1 MTFITLTLYNSTNR
15 VRVNVNSVSFYKMI
29 KVDSVPSQTH
39 DGYREVFRTGI
50 YFQNDP
56 VPLVVEEDTIVVD
69 KLITEALSSNS

>member
-1 MTFITLTLYNSTNR
+1 MTFITLTTHNSTNR
-15 VRVNVNSVSFYKMI
+15 VRVNLTNVAFYKMI
-29 KVDSVPSQTH
+29 KVDSVPAQTAS
-39 DGYREVFRTGI
+39 GYREVYKTGI